1 MYDDG
6 FSTIAN
12 VDISKVCIDQMIEKY
27 RDKTGLSWQQMN
39 TTALEFP
46 DEAFDAVIDKGTLDS
61 ILCGEGSTSNVGKAL
76 SEITRVLKPN
86 GVLLML
92 SYGIPDNRLSYL
104 DNDAYHW
111 SVQVHTV
118 PKPTVSASA
127 TQDSSDANSVHY
139 MYVCAKGDSES

>member
-1 MYDDG
+1 
-6 FSTIAN
+6 
-12 VDISKVCIDQMIEKY
+12 
-27 RDKTGLSWQQMN
+27 MN
-39 TTALEFP
+39 CTALEFP

-76 SEITRVLKPN
+76 SEITRALKPN

-118 PKPTVSASA
+118 PNRQSVLLPPKILPMPTVCITCTSVLK
-127 TQDSSDANSVHY
+127 ANPINSF
-139 MYVCAKGDSES
+139 